1 MATETGTRAAA
12 PQDAAPGGA
21 VHAADGTPTDGSRA
35 WTGPVTVGAMAVV
48 GTAGVAVVDPT
59 ATHVPLCPLA
69 FATGLDCP
77 FCGSLRAVHGLTQA
91 DVVAAVDHNLLFT
104 VSVPAL
110 VAVWGIW
117 LLRSLGRPVLPRWRW
132 PARTGPLLLAVA
144 VAFAV
149 TRNLPALSWLASG
162 SGGS

>member
-1 MATETGTRAAA
+1 MGGLVVGGT
-12 PQDAAPGGA
+12 GA
-21 VHAADGTPTDGSRA
+21 VAL
-35 WTGPVTVGAMAVV
+35 
-48 GTAGVAVVDPT
+48 VDPT

-77 FCGSLRAVHGLTQA
+77 FCGSLRAVHRLTQG
-91 DVVAAVDHNLLFT
+91 DVVAALDHNLLFT

-110 VAVWGIW
+110 VTVWGIW
-117 LLRSLGRPVLPRWRW
+117 LLRSLGHPVLPRWRW
-132 PARTGPLLLAVA
+132 PARTGPVLLAVA

-149 TRNLPALSWLASG
+149 ARNLPALSWLAGG